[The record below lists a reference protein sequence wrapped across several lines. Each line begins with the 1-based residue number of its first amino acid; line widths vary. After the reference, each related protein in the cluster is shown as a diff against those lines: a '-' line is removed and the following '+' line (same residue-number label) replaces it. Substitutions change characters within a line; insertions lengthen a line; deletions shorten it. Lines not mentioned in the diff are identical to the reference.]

1 MNRKVLFFDID
12 GTLIDN
18 ARGIREIPKGVKKEM
33 KRIQKLGHKLFLC
46 SGRPKAMLGDR
57 FLHIGFDGYV
67 LANGG
72 YVELDGKSLF
82 EDRMNDKLSLKI
94 VEMLEKLHC
103 DYMIETA
110 NHIYI
115 DKSFHEL
122 YDFFVGIGH
131 GDMFIKDFDRD
142 DVLKRAIKIE
152 ANVLDK
158 DRDNIVSY
166 IKNDF
171 GFVINYDQ
179 HGTENAFELYSPTI
193 SKAVGIQKILDHY
206 GLSQE
211 DSYGFGDGVNDIEMI
226 KYCGVGVAMG
236 NAVQELKDVA
246 DIVCLSIEDNGLEK
260 ILKELF

>member
-18 ARGIREIPKGVKKEM
+18 SRGIREIPEGVKKEM
-33 KRIQKLGHKLFLC
+33 KRLQDLGHKLFIC

-57 FLHIGFDGYV
+57 FLHVGFDGYI

-72 YVELDGKSLF
+72 YVEVDGKSLF
-82 EDRMNDKLSLKI
+82 EDRMNYELSIKV

-115 DKSFHEL
+115 DKDFKEL
-122 YDFFVGIGH
+122 YNFFKNIGH
-131 GDMFIKDFDRD
+131 GDMFIKDFIRD
-142 DVLKRAIKIE
+142 DVLKRTIKIE
-152 ANVLDK
+152 ANVLNKDK
-158 DRDNIVSY
+158 DYIISY
-166 IKNDF
+166 IQNDF
-171 GFVINYDQ
+171 GYVINFDQ

-193 SKAVGIQKILDHY
+193 SKAVGIQKILDSS
-206 GLSQE
+206 GLSQK

-226 KYCGVGVAMG
+226 QFCGVGVAMG

-246 DIVCLSIEDNGLEK
+246 DITCLSIEDNGLEK
-260 ILKELF
+260 I